1 MDSQR
6 SINDYDL
13 GDLFQLEEQAAAGG
27 GVIEDPY
34 PKWAE
39 LLAQGPVHKGT
50 IAEAMGLPP
59 ERSGGGLYRP
69 GTTYY
74 TVLGF
79 NAVSDV
85 FTRKDDFWSDAYH
98 DMGTA
103 EEFGDTILSMDG
115 LRHRKFR
122 DLLQPL
128 FQPGLAETWW
138 REKVIDPLV
147 DDLVEGLQGKNAAEV
162 NGGFFARLPL
172 HTMTGGFGLTFGE
185 GLELRQHMLVGLHA
199 KNSSERMSARAATSA
214 VFERAIREKREN
226 PCDDLISSLVNAV
239 IEEDDGAMRKLTD
252 EEVTSYCRLIVFAG
266 GETTWRQMGNA
277 LYALLS
283 HPDQLA
289 DLQADRS
296 LMSQTVLE
304 LVRWLGEPMFPRKVK
319 RDTVLEGVELPEGAH
334 LHVVVGA
341 ASRDPARWENPER
354 FDIHRPFH
362 RSVAF
367 AAGAHSCLGQHVAR
381 QEISAALAA
390 LLDRFP
396 NIRWDPDMPAA
407 KLTGSL
413 VQRGPGPMHVL
424 LN

>member
-1 MDSQR
+1 MDSAR

-13 GDLFQLEEQAAAGG
+13 GDLFQLEEQAEMGG
-27 GVIEDPY
+27 GVVEDPY
-34 PKWAE
+34 PDWAKA
-39 LLAQGPVHKGT
+39 LRRGSVQKGT
-50 IAEAMGLPP
+50 IAETIGLPP
-59 ERSGGGLYRP
+59 ERCGGGLYRP

-85 FTRKDDFWSDAYH
+85 FTRKDDFWSDAYN

-103 EEFGDTILSMDG
+103 EEFGETILSLDG
-115 LRHRKFR
+115 PRHRKFR

-128 FQPGLAETWW
+128 FQPGIAETWW

-147 DDLVEGLQGKNAAEV
+147 EDLVEGLNGKDAAEI

-172 HTMTGGFGLTFGE
+172 HTMTGGFGLSFGE
-185 GLELRQHMLVGLHA
+185 GLELRQHMLVGLNARNHA
-199 KNSSERMSARAATSA
+199 ERQSARADTAK
-214 VFERAIREKREN
+214 VFERAIREKRAN
-226 PCDDLISSLVNAV
+226 PCDDLISSLVHADF
-239 IEEDDGAMRKLTD
+239 EDDDGTTRKLTD
-252 EEVTSYCRLIVFAG
+252 EEVTAYCRLIVFAG

-283 HPDQLA
+283 HPDQLEA
-289 DLQADRS
+289 LKADRS
-296 LMSQTVLE
+296 LMTQTVLE
-304 LVRWLGEPMFPRKVK
+304 SVRWLGEPMFPRKVK
-319 RDTVLEGVELPEGAH
+319 RDTVLDGVELPEGAH
-334 LHVVVGA
+334 LHVCVGA
-341 ASRDPARWENPER
+341 ANRDPARWENPEH
-354 FDIHRPFH
+354 FDIFRPFH

-381 QEISAALAA
+381 QEIGAAINA

-396 NIRWDPDMPAA
+396 NIRWDPSQPPAR
-407 KLTGSL
+407 LTGNL

>member
-1 MDSQR
+1 MDSHR

-27 GVIEDPY
+27 GVVEDPY
-34 PKWAE
+34 PDWAKA
-39 LLAQGPVHKGT
+39 LARGSVLKGT
-50 IAEAMGLPP
+50 IAEAIGLPP
-59 ERSGGGLYRP
+59 ERCGAGLYRP

-74 TVLGF
+74 AVLGF
-79 NAVSDV
+79 SAVSDV
-85 FTRKDDFWSDAYH
+85 FTRKDDFWSDSYN
-98 DMGTA
+98 DMGTSQ
-103 EEFGDTILSMDG
+103 EFGDTILNMDG
-115 LRHRKFR
+115 ARHRKFR

-147 DDLVEGLQGKNAAEV
+147 DDLVEGLQGNSSAEV

-172 HTMTGGFGLTFGE
+172 HTMTGGFGLSFDE
-185 GLELRQHMLVGLHA
+185 GLTLREHMLEGLQATDH
-199 KNSSERMSARAATSA
+199 EARLKSRADTSA
-214 VFERAIREKREN
+214 VFERAIREKRAT
-226 PCDDLISSLVNAV
+226 PCDDLISSLVHA
-239 IEEDDGAMRKLTD
+239 EFEDDDGQTRKLTD
-252 EEVTSYCRLIVFAG
+252 EEITSYCRLIVFAG

-289 DLQADRS
+289 ALIADRS
-296 LMSQTVLE
+296 LMNQTVLE
-304 LVRWLGEPMFPRKVK
+304 SVRWLGEPMFPRKVK
-319 RDTVLEGVELPEGAH
+319 RDTVLDGVELPEGAH
-334 LHVVVGA
+334 LHVCIGA
-341 ASRDPARWENPER
+341 ANRDPARWENPER

-381 QEISAALAA
+381 QEISAALNA

-396 NIRWDPDMPAA
+396 NIRWDPDKPAA
-407 KLTGSL
+407 KLTGNL
-413 VQRGPGPMHVL
+413 IQRGPGPMHVL